1 MRLNRTTSLAAL
13 LAFAGCLGIARA
25 QDAPAPSAAPPAT
38 AAAPPAS
45 PAATPPVAG
54 ATPPATTAKPPA
66 AAQPKTIEEIL
77 DALAQAIR
85 EKNNPMRM
93 RLWFRVREQGKSAT
107 KALLAGYAKYP
118 EIEVK
123 EYMIKCLSWTTDPE
137 AFEFVK
143 GKMKDTDVVIRRR
156 ATYEINN
163 FDDHKAT
170 PLLVEALGDP
180 DERVRVHACQAL
192 GVLDD
197 KNAIEPLKKTYKSD
211 TSDLVKQFAKKQLEL
226 YEINYPEAKVD

>member
-1 MRLNRTTSLAAL
+1 MKSLLIAVASVAL
-13 LAFAGCLGIARA
+13 LAGTARA
-25 QDAPAPSAAPPAT
+25 EDAPPAAASPT
-38 AAAPPAS
+38 APATAPPPAS
-45 PAATPPVAG
+45 ANTPPAGTPAAG
-54 ATPPATTAKPPA
+54 ATPAVTTATPPA

-77 DALAQAIR
+77 DALAKAIR

-107 KALLAGYAKYP
+107 KALIAGYSKYP

-170 PLLVEALGDP
+170 PLLCDALGDP

-197 KNAIEPLKKTYKSD
+197 KAAIPCLKQTYASD
-211 TSDLVKQFAKKQLEL
+211 KSDLVKQFAKKQLEL
-226 YEINYPEAKVD
+226 YEINYPEAKVE